1 VSSTLPLPLLPLPL
15 RPWERPH
22 TLALALTINLNLT
35 PSFALP
41 PPLLPPPPTPP
52 PHLLNLHP
60 ALLTPMVSST
70 LRGGLSLHPRCPYRL
85 RHSTQNTQ
93 PQIVPPILRLE
104 HPPLGR
110 HRAIQPHA
118 PSPPPHLLLPLP
130 TLCPRR
136 RILSPPTLT
145 TILLSPIHALSDLPP
160 NLLHTPTRNAELNPP
175 HTVKLLLLPLP
186 LHLEVV
192 WPLLAPAYRG
202 LVEEMM
208 GI

>member
-1 VSSTLPLPLLPLPL
+1 VASTLPLPLPLPL
-15 RPWERPH
+15 SPWERPH
-22 TLALALTINLNLT
+22 TLALALDITLNLT

-41 PPLLPPPPTPP
+41 PPPPPTLP
-52 PHLLNLHP
+52 PHLLNLRP
-60 ALLTPMVSST
+60 APLLTLLLSST
-70 LRGGLSLHPRCPYRL
+70 LRGGLSLHPLCPHRL

-118 PSPPPHLLLPLP
+118 PSPPLRLPLP
-130 TLCPRR
+130 TLCPLRR
-136 RILSPPTLT
+136 TLSLPTLT
-145 TILLSPIHALSDLPP
+145 TILLGPIHGLSDLPP
-160 NLLHTPTRNAELNPP
+160 NLLHTPTRNAKLNPP

-202 LVEEMM
+202 FVEGMM